1 MLGEKGIGRLAIA
14 LLGQQVLVL
23 TRAAYGD
30 KTDQVGAAFINWSLF
45 RCPGITLDE
54 VEIPIR
60 ILDSSAPP
68 SRSTIGDMINEV
80 RANVVNLKKKI
91 GSDVTNSILHELE
104 DFKID
109 PKVVLAGLG
118 EPSLFGENGKGL
130 CFLIQPANEQIERDV
145 ELDRKQGDQ
154 VSDLRRQLLGFSNT
168 MLPGS
173 YPSRIATRFRYW
185 PTNERP
191 EGDLI
196 KDREFFTPQE
206 FEQADHRIRGTFDE
220 KGAWTGTVE
229 IYNEPPI
236 EHGIPWRGGSG
247 RESACGPFTIDLAII
262 QGSRRD
268 SRLPNDEHTRMIG
281 KLEAIGGLYIYRD
294 GIRVSPYG
302 SPEQDFLRFEERR
315 SRAAGYYFFSHRR
328 MFGAI
333 RIAHER
339 NPKLTDKAG
348 REGLQENQAYRDF
361 RDILIGFFVQLAADY
376 FRTTSGE
383 EPGIWER
390 LRDKMKRTEAARKAR
405 DDKTKHQRAE
415 LNKAHESF
423 FSRSKDDGIEQA
435 VAEILEWF
443 ERELTDKRRGA
454 DPRATARAI
463 QTTERTAQKKL
474 GELRESLLIEIPPD
488 LGFTKTQSRD
498 HAAYETKME
507 QLEKESFRVAS
518 EAITANSARALEE
531 MEGTIESEERV
542 QSLVADVMSDARETI
557 DEEAS
562 AARQSVARIADGA
575 EQLLNGIETHVSQ
588 ALDRVE
594 SEIRVHVEEG
604 LDPEQLAE
612 VRYDLA
618 QGLLTDVQATVR
630 RLRRLRAQIDDIMLD
645 AASGEPVVSSL
656 DMTAA
661 LEEAVLGLEEEA
673 GLNFELVQLGMAIE
687 TIDHEFR
694 SSVNGI
700 RRSLRRLRRWGKA
713 NEQLDALIT
722 EIEGNFAHLDGYL
735 RLFTP
740 LQRRL
745 YRRKIPVCGE
755 ALRTYLERLFKD
767 RLESNEIELQATK
780 AFDESVVVA
789 FPSMFYP
796 VFINLVDNAIFWLAD
811 AAKPR
816 VITLDID
823 GDNMTVKD
831 TGPGVAERDKEA
843 IFERGFTRKPGG
855 RGLGLY
861 IAREALRREGLNLT
875 VESPAK
881 GSGAVFRIVGALS
894 TEEGHGE

>member
-1 MLGEKGIGRLAIA
+1 
-14 LLGQQVLVL
+14 
-23 TRAAYGD
+23 
-30 KTDQVGAAFINWSLF
+30 
-45 RCPGITLDE
+45 
-54 VEIPIR
+54 
-60 ILDSSAPP
+60 
-68 SRSTIGDMINEV
+68 MIDEV

-91 GSDVTNSILHELE
+91 GSDVTNSILRELE

-118 EPSLFGENGKGL
+118 EPSLFGENGRGL
-130 CFLIQPANEQIERDV
+130 CFLIQPANEHIERDV

-154 VSDLRRQLLGFSNT
+154 VSDLKRQLLGFSNT
-168 MLPGS
+168 MLPDS
-173 YPSRIATRFRYW
+173 DPPRIETKFRYW

-196 KDREFFTPQE
+196 EDREFFTPEE
-206 FEQADHRIRGTFDE
+206 FEQADHRIRGKFDQ
-220 KGAWTGTVE
+220 KGTWSGAVE
-229 IYNEPPI
+229 IYDEPLI
-236 EHGIPWRGGSG
+236 EHEIPWREGAQ
-247 RESACGPFTIDLAII
+247 RNSACGPFEIDFAYI
-262 QGSRRD
+262 QGKRRESHLPDDEFLKISR
-268 SRLPNDEHTRMIG
+268 
-281 KLEAIGGLYIYRD
+281 KLENYGGLYIYRD

-302 SPEQDFLRFEERR
+302 SPQQDFLEFEERR
-315 SRAAGYYFFSHRR
+315 SRSAGYYFFSHRR

-333 RIAHER
+333 RITGET
-339 NPKLTDKAG
+339 NPRLGDKAG

-361 RDILIGFFVQLAADY
+361 RDILINFFVQLAADY
-376 FRTTSGE
+376 FRTSGGE

-390 LRDKMKRTEAARKAR
+390 LRDKMKRAEAARKAR
-405 DDKTKHQRAE
+405 DDKTKHQRAK
-415 LNKAHESF
+415 LDKAHESF
-423 FSRSKDDGIEQA
+423 FSRLEDDRIKQV
-435 VAEILEWF
+435 VAKIVEGF
-443 ERELTDKRRGA
+443 EGSLADKHAGV
-454 DPRATARAI
+454 DPQATARSILTA
-463 QTTERTAQKKL
+463 ERTVQKNL
-474 GELRESLLIEIPPD
+474 AELRESLSIEIPPD
-488 LGFTKTQSRD
+488 LGLTKKQRRD
-498 HAAYETKME
+498 HAAYETKIG
-507 QLEKESFRVAS
+507 QLEKEVFRKA
-518 EAITANSARALEE
+518 EQAITAKAASALEPLE
-531 MEGTIESEERV
+531 AVIETEERV
-542 QSLVADVMSDARETI
+542 QNLVADVMSDARETI

-562 AARQSVARIADGA
+562 ATRQSVARIADGA

-618 QGLLTDVQATVR
+618 QGLIADVQATVR

-656 DMTAA
+656 DITAA
-661 LEEAVLGLEEEA
+661 LEEALLGLEEA
-673 GLNFELVQLGMAIE
+673 ADSNFELVQLGMAIE

-700 RRSLRRLRRWGKA
+700 RRSLRRLRLWGKA
-713 NEQLDALIT
+713 NEQLNSLIT
-722 EIEGNFAHLDGYL
+722 EIEGNFTHLDGYL
-735 RLFTP
+735 KLFTP

-745 YRRKIPVCGE
+745 YRRRIPISGE
-755 ALRTYLERLFKD
+755 TIRTYLERLFKD
-767 RLESNEIELQATK
+767 RLESNEIKLQATK

-823 GDNMTVKD
+823 GDDMTVKD
-831 TGPGVAERDKEA
+831 TGPGVAERDKDA

-875 VESPAK
+875 VESSAK

-894 TEEGHGE
+894 TTEGHGE